1 MPYLFKNVIITCE
14 GEHYLP
20 SFYRKA
26 CVSIKKLVEANAVLD
41 TITLVTVPQ
50 KVGISHTAGGKEL
63 NAISFAD
70 FLYAQGAFMTELKM
84 VQCKFFNVIMKKA
97 CTVEVETVGDGT
109 LDNDTIIEET
119 FVRRLLISF
128 DLRYLHPAA
137 TEEGPLA
144 NEETI
149 KYARSKADAV
159 ENELMG
165 LKERFE
171 EVFEDDEK
179 AVEEG
184 KCRLL
189 DENETTHNGMALS
202 LRK

>member
-1 MPYLFKNVIITCE
+1 M
-14 GEHYLP
+14 
-20 SFYRKA
+20 
-26 CVSIKKLVEANAVLD
+26 
-41 TITLVTVPQ
+41 
-50 KVGISHTAGGKEL
+50 

-70 FLYAQGAFMTELKM
+70 FLYAKGAFMTELKM

-97 CTVEVETVGDGT
+97 STVEVETVGDGT
-109 LDNDTIIEET
+109 LDNDTILEET
-119 FVRRLLISF
+119 IVRRLLISL

-189 DENETTHNGMALS
+189 DERDYSQWNGTVFEEIGIGLS
-202 LRK
+202 GKMELPRIHLRQVWAWSRLRVSVDRRYVRLHSSISPQ